1 MKKMLNYETL
11 GNALKAMSDACFKA
25 AEQQKNG
32 EKVTACGMSD
42 DDLDNLCEQIPFM
55 LNPYMTAGQVK
66 KEAHISESTLR
77 RAIADGELESV
88 GNAGDHSHFF
98 KKWDVR
104 EFIKKRLK
112 RNKQKRREARDCF
125 SLFYALKHTI
135 FALNYTQYSC

>member
-1 MKKMLNYETL
+1 MEKMLNYETL

-25 AEQQKNG
+25 AEQQRNG
-32 EKVTACGMSD
+32 EKVTACGMTD

-112 RNKQKRREARDCF
+112 RNK
-125 SLFYALKHTI
+125 
-135 FALNYTQYSC
+135 N

>member
-1 MKKMLNYETL
+1 MKKVLNYDTL
-11 GNALKAMSDACFKA
+11 GWALKSLSDACFKA

-88 GNAGDHSHFF
+88 GKAGDHSHFF

-112 RNKQKRREARDCF
+112 RKN
-125 SLFYALKHTI
+125 
-135 FALNYTQYSC
+135 

>member
-32 EKVTACGMSD
+32 EPVTACGMSD

-77 RAIADGELESV
+77 RAIADGELGSWRAWGTLGTILISSRNGMLESLSRK
-88 GNAGDHSHFF
+88 D
-98 KKWDVR
+98 
-104 EFIKKRLK
+104 
-112 RNKQKRREARDCF
+112 
-125 SLFYALKHTI
+125 
-135 FALNYTQYSC
+135 

>member
-1 MKKMLNYETL
+1 MENNGENWRIMKKMLNYETL

-32 EKVTACGMSD
+32 EKVTACGMGD

-98 KKWDVR
+98 KKWDVK

-112 RNKQKRREARDCF
+112 RNK
-125 SLFYALKHTI
+125 
-135 FALNYTQYSC
+135 

>member
-1 MKKMLNYETL
+1 MEKMLNYETL

-42 DDLDNLCEQIPFM
+42 DDLDNLCEQIPYM

-77 RAIADGELESV
+77 RAIADGERAWGTLGIILISSKNGMLESLSRK
-88 GNAGDHSHFF
+88 D
-98 KKWDVR
+98 
-104 EFIKKRLK
+104 
-112 RNKQKRREARDCF
+112 
-125 SLFYALKHTI
+125 
-135 FALNYTQYSC
+135 

>member
-1 MKKMLNYETL
+1 LLLIENAGDNRRITEIFRNNIEKRRLMKKVLNYDTL
-11 GNALKAMSDACFKA
+11 GWALKSLSDACFKA

-98 KKWDVR
+98 KKWDVKA
-104 EFIKKRLK
+104 FIKKRLK
-112 RNKQKRREARDCF
+112 RNK
-125 SLFYALKHTI
+125 
-135 FALNYTQYSC
+135 N

>member
-1 MKKMLNYETL
+1 MIEIAGDNWRIIEIFENNGVNWRIMKKVLNYDTL
-11 GNALKAMSDACFKA
+11 GWALKALSDACFKA

-32 EKVTACGMSD
+32 EKITACGMSD
-42 DDLDNLCEQIPFM
+42 DDLDNLCEQIPDM

-112 RNKQKRREARDCF
+112 RK
-125 SLFYALKHTI
+125 
-135 FALNYTQYSC
+135 

>member
-1 MKKMLNYETL
+1 MKKVLNYDTL
-11 GNALKAMSDACFKA
+11 GWALKALSVACFKA

-32 EKVTACGMSD
+32 EKITACGMSD
-42 DDLDNLCEQIPFM
+42 DDLDNLCEQIPDM

-112 RNKQKRREARDCF
+112 RNK
-125 SLFYALKHTI
+125 
-135 FALNYTQYSC
+135 

>member
-1 MKKMLNYETL
+1 MENNGENWRIMKKVLNYDTL
-11 GNALKAMSDACFKA
+11 GWALKALSDACFKA

-32 EKVTACGMSD
+32 EKITACGMSD
-42 DDLDNLCEQIPFM
+42 DDLDNLCEQIPHM

-98 KKWDVR
+98 KKWDVK

-112 RNKQKRREARDCF
+112 RNK
-125 SLFYALKHTI
+125 
-135 FALNYTQYSC
+135 

>member
-1 MKKMLNYETL
+1 LLLIENAGDNRRITEIFRNNIEKRRLMKKVLNYDTL
-11 GNALKAMSDACFKA
+11 GWALKSLSDACFKA

-98 KKWDVR
+98 KKWDVK

-112 RNKQKRREARDCF
+112 RNK
-125 SLFYALKHTI
+125 
-135 FALNYTQYSC
+135 N

>member
-1 MKKMLNYETL
+1 MKKVLNYDTL
-11 GNALKAMSDACFKA
+11 GWALKSLSDACFKA

-77 RAIADGELESV
+77 RAIADGSWKAWGTLGTILIS
-88 GNAGDHSHFF
+88 S
-98 KKWDVR
+98 
-104 EFIKKRLK
+104 
-112 RNKQKRREARDCF
+112 RNGMLR
-125 SLFYALKHTI
+125 SLSRKD
-135 FALNYTQYSC
+135 

>member
-1 MKKMLNYETL
+1 MKKVLNYDTL
-11 GNALKAMSDACFKA
+11 GWALKALSDACFKA
-25 AEQQKNG
+25 AEQQKKG
-32 EKVTACGMSD
+32 EKITACGMSD
-42 DDLDNLCEQIPFM
+42 DDLDNLCEQIPDM

-112 RNKQKRREARDCF
+112 RK
-125 SLFYALKHTI
+125 
-135 FALNYTQYSC
+135 

>member
-55 LNPYMTAGQVK
+55 LNPYMTACWAGEEGSAYQRIYPK
-66 KEAHISESTLR
+66 KGYR
-77 RAIADGELESV
+77 
-88 GNAGDHSHFF
+88 
-98 KKWDVR
+98 
-104 EFIKKRLK
+104 
-112 RNKQKRREARDCF
+112 
-125 SLFYALKHTI
+125 
-135 FALNYTQYSC
+135 

>member
-32 EKVTACGMSD
+32 EKVTAFGMSD

-88 GNAGDHSHFF
+88 GNAGDHSRFF
-98 KKWDVR
+98 KKWDVK

-112 RNKQKRREARDCF
+112 RK
-125 SLFYALKHTI
+125 
-135 FALNYTQYSC
+135 